1 MNNKLENVEI
11 LVSAVCGEKTYTRDD
26 GKPLYQK
33 IADVLNSGKI
43 AVVDFAGKEIASE
56 SFLDEAIVEHYMRP
70 LIENVR
76 THISL
81 KNVFPHDKSLLHRIF
96 EYRATLEQKSVK
108 KKLADKTA
116 SVVKDDANKNLKK

>member
-11 LVSAVCGEKTYTRDD
+11 LVSDVCGEKTYTRDD
-26 GKPLYQK
+26 GKPLYRK
-33 IADVLNSGKI
+33 IADVLSSGKI

-81 KNVFPHDKSLLHRIF
+81 KNVFPHDKSLLQRIF
-96 EYRATLEQKSVK
+96 EYRVTLEQKSVK